1 MRKYVSHEWRYT
13 KGIEELGFLT
23 NHSSELKQIRAIAL
37 IPDCIVIGKVY
48 EHYKRFVK
56 FNLAVFPMY
65 LATLQALYMYVI
77 SHLQCYSYMHTIVE
91 HLRDKH
97 MVESVAPL
105 STP

>member
-1 MRKYVSHEWRYT
+1 
-13 KGIEELGFLT
+13 
-23 NHSSELKQIRAIAL
+23 
-37 IPDCIVIGKVY
+37 
-48 EHYKRFVK
+48 
-56 FNLAVFPMY
+56 MY